1 MIQILSYS
9 IYLLISSFITIYVG
23 WKCYKHGHIYI
34 LHLVHDERIS
44 IAINKILLLGYY
56 LLNIG
61 YISWS
66 LSTWQHVTALPDV
79 TAQISMK
86 VGFITS
92 ILCVL
97 HYTNITVIYF
107 LRRLFN
113 HSKNNI
119 P

>member
-1 MIQILSYS
+1 MNVLSYI
-9 IYLLISSFITIYVG
+9 IYLFISCFITIYVG
-23 WKCYKHGHIYI
+23 WQCYKHGYIYI
-34 LHLVHDERIS
+34 LHLVNDGRIS

-61 YISWS
+61 YITWS
-66 LSTWQHVTALPDV
+66 LSTWQPVINVPDIL
-79 TAQISMK
+79 AQVCMK
-86 VGFITS
+86 IGLITV

-119 P
+119 S